1 MLFGFRYAFWKFNPK
16 KLSGLWGAKMLRIQ
30 PGVLHN
36 TFRAERLE
44 SFAYSLKRFFDFMVT
59 LTVPIPVQGSLIGSI
74 YF

>member
-1 MLFGFRYAFWKFNPK
+1 MNVIK
-16 KLSGLWGAKMLRIQ
+16 IQ

-59 LTVPIPVQGSLIGSI
+59 LTVPIPVRGSLIGSI

>member
-1 MLFGFRYAFWKFNPK
+1 MNVIK
-16 KLSGLWGAKMLRIQ
+16 IQ

-59 LTVPIPVQGSLIGSI
+59 LTVPIPARGSPTGSI